1 MFFATLFIITGN
13 WEQSRCPSV
22 DECIKKNNV
31 INLYN
36 GMLLSNKNKW
46 NSQVNRLRKDDLQW
60 DNSDPKV
67 QP

>member
-1 MFFATLFIITGN
+1 MSIGG
-13 WEQSRCPSV
+13 WMH
-22 DECIKKNNV
+22 KKYNV